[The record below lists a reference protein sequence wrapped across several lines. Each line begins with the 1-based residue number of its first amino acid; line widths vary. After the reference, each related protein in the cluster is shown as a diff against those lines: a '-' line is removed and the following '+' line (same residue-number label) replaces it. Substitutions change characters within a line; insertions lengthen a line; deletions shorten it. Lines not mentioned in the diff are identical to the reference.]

1 MRTSLRRHKRQRRSE
16 DKPSPSTGQSSE
28 TRHGEREQAW
38 RQYQWLQ
45 VQRLEIEIGK
55 LGSDKLAG
63 RSSGFP
69 FLSGVRIGS
78 GYSRNP
84 NYISMEQGYIG
95 LLGRVCVCANPYVGA
110 MA

>member
-1 MRTSLRRHKRQRRSE
+1 MKISPRPAPGKAQRRG
-16 DKPSPSTGQSSE
+16 T
-28 TRHGEREQAW
+28 GEREQAW

-78 GYSRNP
+78 GYSRNS
-84 NYISMEQGYIG
+84 NYVSMEQGCIG
-95 LLGRVCVCANPYVGA
+95 LLGRVCVCVQIRV
-110 MA
+110 